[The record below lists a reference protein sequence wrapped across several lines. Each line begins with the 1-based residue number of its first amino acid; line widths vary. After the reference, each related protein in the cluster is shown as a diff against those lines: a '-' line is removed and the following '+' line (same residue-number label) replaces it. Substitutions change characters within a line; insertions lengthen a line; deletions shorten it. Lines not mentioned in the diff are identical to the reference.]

1 MSPSKNHLSPRNLG
15 TDFINNDNG
24 LGVVFAFV
32 PNVPKIFERYPEESA
47 RHAVDDLFIK

>member
-15 TDFINNDNG
+15 TYFINDDND

-32 PNVPKIFERYPEESA
+32 PNVPKIFERYPEESSL
-47 RHAVDDLFIK
+47 HGGDDLFIN